1 MGKSRAIKDALL
13 TTLQN
18 MGSTSDGTKLVSVLD
33 NTRGAFEGY
42 PAAQLLPMR
51 LDNSV
56 LANHQQE
63 RTSNYVLL
71 VHIPMEDTPETEQTA
86 YNTMY
91 DIVDLVTDTLDTAS
105 FDLGVGVLLLET
117 TLADYQVATMKNGV
131 TLLVRIDI
139 KAMYT
144 KDV

>member
-1 MGKSRAIKDALL
+1 MGKSLDIKNALL
-13 TTLQN
+13 TRLQG
-18 MGSTSDGTKLVSVLD
+18 MGATSNGTVLKSVQD
-33 NTRGAFEGY
+33 NSKGAFEGY

-63 RTSNYVLL
+63 RVSGYVILL
-71 VHIPMEDTPETEQTA
+71 HIPFEDTPESESSA
-86 YNTMY
+86 YDTMY
-91 DIVDLVTDTLDTAS
+91 DLVDLITDTFDTGS
-105 FDLGVGVLLLET
+105 YGLGVGTLLLET

-139 KAMYT
+139 KVMYT